1 MNNMS
6 EFSNKLQN
14 LISERNEYENVINDL
29 CHIFGVETDRDDWL
43 NILLDCAKDIKN
55 SNGGGVS
62 AETNHIIDLTLN
74 AVQLQLDN
82 IYMYNDEPYI
92 DVNDYSDEVNILLVG
107 KDDTFSL
114 DETEVR
120 DCVYD
125 DLTPKE
131 KEVSADEQAD
141 AENVSE
147 ETIKENE
154 NE

>member
-1 MNNMS
+1 MKAIKELHNEISDVMEELDNSRKFIRELHYIMGMDTESQDCSLLKNKIVAMRSGNNDG
-6 EFSNKLQN
+6 L
-14 LISERNEYENVINDL
+14 
-29 CHIFGVETDRDDWL
+29 
-43 NILLDCAKDIKN
+43 
-55 SNGGGVS
+55 S

-92 DVNDYSDEVNILLVG
+92 DVNDYTDEINILLVG

-131 KEVSADEQAD
+131 EEPKEEDS
-141 AENVSE
+141 SE
-147 ETIKENE
+147 ETTKENE

>member
-55 SNGGGVS
+55 SSGGGVS

-131 KEVSADEQAD
+131 EEPKEEDS
-141 AENVSE
+141 SE
-147 ETIKENE
+147 ETTKENE